1 MIAMKFYY
9 LSLLLLIM
17 TFSKAFSQDLAEY
30 RWENRILLLIAD
42 EIENEDVDRQISEIR
57 ASTEQLEERK
67 LVTFLLTKEK
77 SYMGYSFEE
86 LLSNPSLF
94 KKYKVTQAPF
104 EMVLIGLDGGVKER
118 YTAYQ
123 PLEDIF
129 ALIDGMPMRRA
140 ELRKKGE

>member
-9 LSLLLLIM
+9 ISLLLLIM
-17 TFSKAFSQDLAEY
+17 TFSKAFSQDLSEY

-42 EIENEDVDRQISEIR
+42 EIENEDVDQQISEIR
-57 ASTEQLEERK
+57 TNTKQLEERK

-86 LLSNPSLF
+86 LLSNPSLY
-94 KKYKVTQAPF
+94 KKYKVTKAPF

-129 ALIDGMPMRRA
+129 TLIDGMPMRRA